1 MKGDIVKIQNR
12 EELLKRLRAET
23 DERVRPRLIFL
34 NAMAN
39 HGISYENA
47 SDICGLSLSTGYVWI
62 RKWNAEGLKDKDI
75 RTGRPPRLNDENM
88 AQLKEILKSKAYWT
102 TKEVVLEIKA
112 HFDVDLSEDQTIKIL
127 RSQTS
132 GDAPRSRAGGACEAP
147 PHKDGNRLAD
157 QSLSRIMPFIPTA
170 ELWGITINKFN
181 MLFSKP
187 YPMDYRRPV
196 NAEAILENQLDLVL
210 SLLKEKGIKE
220 EEIAIGFIDETRPQN
235 TANTVKVWSFEKVRS
250 IKNTTK
256 FNTNT
261 IGFYSIKG
269 NSVSKFLDDS
279 KAPSIASFLNDIK
292 NSNEAFRAI
301 VVIIDNFSS
310 HKSGLVRQKAKELG
324 IYLVYLPPY
333 SPNLNPIEF
342 IWKSIKRVLSTSFV
356 PNLAEMRRIITES
369 LCRFAEC
376 KSYAGYWIEKFI
388 SKNMNYKNLCG

>member
-1 MKGDIVKIQNR
+1 MKGDIVRIQNR

-23 DERVRPRLIFL
+23 NERVRPRLIFL
-34 NAMAN
+34 NSIAN
-39 HGISYENA
+39 HGISYEKA

-62 RKWNAEGLKDKDI
+62 RKWNAKGYEGLKDKDT

-88 AQLKEILKSKAYWT
+88 AKLKEILKSKAYWT
-102 TKEVVLEIKA
+102 TKEVIIEIKA

-127 RSQTS
+127 R
-132 GDAPRSRAGGACEAP
+132 
-147 PHKDGNRLAD
+147 
-157 QSLSRIMPFIPTA
+157 
-170 ELWGITINKFN
+170 NKFH
-181 MLFSKP
+181 MFFSKP

-220 EEIAIGFIDETRPQN
+220 EDIAIGFIDEARPQN
-235 TANTVKVWSFEKVRS
+235 TANTVKFWSFERVRS
-250 IKNTTK
+250 VKNTTK

-261 IGFYSIKG
+261 IGFYAIKG

-279 KAPSIASFLNDIK
+279 KAPSIASFLDDIK
-292 NSNEAFRAI
+292 NSNVAYQAI

-369 LCRFAEC
+369 FCRFAEC

-388 SKNMNYKNLCG
+388 SKNRNYKNLCV

>member
-1 MKGDIVKIQNR
+1 MKGDIVRIQNS
-12 EELLKRLRAET
+12 EELQKRLRTET
-23 DERVRPRLIFL
+23 DEGVKPRLIFL

-39 HGISYENA
+39 HGISYEKA
-47 SDICGLSLSTGYVWI
+47 SDICGLSVSTGYVWI
-62 RKWNAEGLKDKDI
+62 RKWNAEGYEGLKDKDT

-88 AQLKEILKSKAYWT
+88 MKLKEILKSKTYWT
-102 TKEVVLEIKA
+102 TREVIMVIKA

-127 RSQTS
+127 R
-132 GDAPRSRAGGACEAP
+132 
-147 PHKDGNRLAD
+147 
-157 QSLSRIMPFIPTA
+157 
-170 ELWGITINKFN
+170 NKFQ

-187 YPMDYRRPV
+187 YPMDYRRPA
-196 NAEAILENQLDLVL
+196 NAEAILDNQLDLVL

-220 EEIAIGFIDETRPQN
+220 EEIAIGFIDEARPQN
-235 TANTVKVWSFEKVRS
+235 TANTVKVWSFERVQS

-261 IGFYSIKG
+261 IGFYAIKG

-279 KAPSIASFLNDIK
+279 KAPSIASFLNEIK
-292 NSNEAFRAI
+292 TSNDAYQAI
-301 VVIIDNFSS
+301 VVIVDNFPS
-310 HKSGLVRQKAKELG
+310 HKSGLVRQTAKELG

-369 LCRFAEC
+369 FCRFAEC
-376 KSYAGYWIEKFI
+376 KSYAGYWIEQFI
-388 SKNMNYKNLCG
+388 LNNKNYKNLCG

>member
-1 MKGDIVKIQNR
+1 MKGDIIRIQNSD
-12 EELLKRLRAET
+12 ELLKKLRTET
-23 DERVRPRLIFL
+23 DERVKPRLIFL

-39 HGISYENA
+39 HGISYEKA
-47 SDICGLSLSTGYVWI
+47 SDICGLSVSTGYVWI
-62 RKWNAEGLKDKDI
+62 RKWNAEGYEGLKDKET

-88 AQLKEILKSKAYWT
+88 TKLEEILKSKAYWT
-102 TKEVVLEIKA
+102 TKEVVMEIKA

-127 RSQTS
+127 R
-132 GDAPRSRAGGACEAP
+132 
-147 PHKDGNRLAD
+147 
-157 QSLSRIMPFIPTA
+157 
-170 ELWGITINKFN
+170 NKFQ

-196 NAEAILENQLDLVL
+196 NAEALLDSQLDLVL

-220 EEIAIGFIDETRPQN
+220 EEIAIGFIDEARPQN
-235 TANTVKVWSFEKVRS
+235 TANTVKVWSFERVQS

-261 IGFYSIKG
+261 IGFYAIKG
-269 NSVSKFLDDS
+269 KSASKFLEDS
-279 KAPSIASFLNDIK
+279 KAPSIASFLYDIK
-292 NSNEAFRAI
+292 TSNDAYRAI

-310 HKSGLVRQKAKELG
+310 HKSRLVRQTAKELG
-324 IYLVYLPPY
+324 IYFVYLPPY

-342 IWKSIKRVLSTSFV
+342 IWKSIKRVLSISFV

-369 LCRFAEC
+369 FCRFAGC

-388 SKNMNYKNLCG
+388 LDNKYYKNLCA

>member
-1 MKGDIVKIQNR
+1 MKGDIVKIQNS
-12 EELLKRLRAET
+12 EELQKRLRTET
-23 DERVRPRLIFL
+23 DERVKPRLIFL

-39 HGISYENA
+39 HGISYEKA
-47 SDICGLSLSTGYVWI
+47 SDICGLSVSTGYVWI
-62 RKWNAEGLKDKDI
+62 RKWNAEGYEGLKNKNT

-88 AQLKEILKSKAYWT
+88 MKLKEILKGKTYWT
-102 TKEVVLEIKA
+102 TKEVVMEIKA

-127 RSQTS
+127 R
-132 GDAPRSRAGGACEAP
+132 
-147 PHKDGNRLAD
+147 
-157 QSLSRIMPFIPTA
+157 
-170 ELWGITINKFN
+170 NKFN

-196 NAEAILENQLDLVL
+196 NAEAILDNQLDLVL
-210 SLLKEKGIKE
+210 SLLKEKGIE
-220 EEIAIGFIDETRPQN
+220 EDEIAIGFIDEARPQN
-235 TANTVKVWSFEKVRS
+235 TANTVKVWSFERVRS

-261 IGFYSIKG
+261 IGFYAIKG

-279 KAPSIASFLNDIK
+279 KAPSIASFLDDIK
-292 NSNEAFRAI
+292 TSNDAYQAI

-310 HKSGLVRQKAKELG
+310 HKSRLVRQKAKELD

-356 PNLAEMRRIITES
+356 PNLAEMRHIIKES
-369 LCRFAEC
+369 FCRFAEC
-376 KSYAGYWIEKFI
+376 KSYANYWIEKFI
-388 SKNMNYKNLCG
+388 SNNKHYKNLCD

>member
-1 MKGDIVKIQNR
+1 MKGDIVRIQNS
-12 EELLKRLRAET
+12 EELQKRLRSET
-23 DERVRPRLIFL
+23 DERVKPRLIFL

-39 HGISYENA
+39 HGISYEKA
-47 SDICGLSLSTGYVWI
+47 SDICGLSVSTGYVWI
-62 RKWNAEGLKDKDI
+62 RKWNAEGYKGLEDKDT

-88 AQLKEILKSKAYWT
+88 MELKEILESKAYWT
-102 TKEVVLEIKA
+102 TKEVIMEIKT
-112 HFDVDLSEDQTIKIL
+112 HFDVDLSVDQTIKIL
-127 RSQTS
+127 R
-132 GDAPRSRAGGACEAP
+132 
-147 PHKDGNRLAD
+147 
-157 QSLSRIMPFIPTA
+157 
-170 ELWGITINKFN
+170 NKFH

-196 NAEAILENQLDLVL
+196 NAEEILDNQLDLVL

-220 EEIAIGFIDETRPQN
+220 EEIAIGFIDEARPQN
-235 TANTVKVWSFEKVRS
+235 TANTVKVWSFEKVKS

-261 IGFYSIKG
+261 IGFYAIKG

-279 KAPSIASFLNDIK
+279 KAPSIAGFLDDIRTSND
-292 NSNEAFRAI
+292 AYQAI

-310 HKSGLVRQKAKELG
+310 HRSGLVRQKAKELG

-356 PNLAEMRRIITES
+356 PNQVEMRRIITES
-369 LCRFAEC
+369 FCRFAEC
-376 KSYAGYWIEKFI
+376 RSYAGYWIDKFVLNN
-388 SKNMNYKNLCG
+388 KHYKNLCV

>member
-1 MKGDIVKIQNR
+1 M
-12 EELLKRLRAET
+12 
-23 DERVRPRLIFL
+23 IFL
-34 NAMAN
+34 NSIAN
-39 HGISYENA
+39 HGISYEKA

-62 RKWNAEGLKDKDI
+62 RKWNVEGYEGLKDKDT

-88 AQLKEILKSKAYWT
+88 AKLKEILKSKAYWT
-102 TKEVVLEIKA
+102 TKEVIIEIKS

-127 RSQTS
+127 R
-132 GDAPRSRAGGACEAP
+132 
-147 PHKDGNRLAD
+147 
-157 QSLSRIMPFIPTA
+157 
-170 ELWGITINKFN
+170 NKFH

-187 YPMDYRRPV
+187 YPMDYRRPA

-220 EEIAIGFIDETRPQN
+220 EEIAIGFIDEARPQN
-235 TANTVKVWSFEKVRS
+235 TANTVKVWSFERVRS
-250 IKNTTK
+250 VKNTTK

-261 IGFYSIKG
+261 IGFYAIKG

-279 KAPSIASFLNDIK
+279 KAPSIASFLDDIK
-292 NSNEAFRAI
+292 NSNEAYQAI

-342 IWKSIKRVLSTSFV
+342 IWKSIKRVLSTAFV
-356 PNLAEMRRIITES
+356 PNLEEMRRIITES
-369 LCRFAEC
+369 FCRFAEC

-388 SKNMNYKNLCG
+388 LENKNYKNLCG